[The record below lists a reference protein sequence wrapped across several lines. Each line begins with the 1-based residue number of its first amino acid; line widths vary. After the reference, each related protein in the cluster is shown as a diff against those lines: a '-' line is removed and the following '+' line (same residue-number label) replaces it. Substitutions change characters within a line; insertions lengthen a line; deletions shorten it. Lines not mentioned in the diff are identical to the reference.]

1 MNPNIVDDCWN
12 RIGVQGDKTCPE
24 LVKVVH
30 CRNCPVF
37 AAAGA
42 RLFDRAPPPGWVDE
56 QTRHLATSIE
66 ETTSDTTAL
75 LIFRLADEWLALPVA
90 DVIEVAEPRQVH
102 SVPHRTGGLFEG
114 IVNIRGDLQLCVS
127 LGRLLG
133 IPGDGRRND
142 AVESRADRPARRSD
156 RMIVVQQGHDRWVF
170 LADEVSE
177 VRRIPK
183 SNVVPPPATVE
194 RSSARIARGVFAW
207 NDKQVGCLDTIRLF
221 ASLADAISPQS
232 FTRNP

>member
-1 MNPNIVDDCWN
+1 VDDCWN

-24 LVKVVH
+24 LAKFVH

-42 RLFDRAPPPGWVDE
+42 RLFDREPPPDWLDE
-56 QTRHLATSIE
+56 QTRHLATAID
-66 ETTSDTTAL
+66 ETSSDTTAL

-102 SVPHRTGGLFEG
+102 SVPHRTGGLFDG

-127 LGRLLG
+127 LARLLG
-133 IPGDGRRND
+133 IPSEGQRRDTGEALADRQGRRS
-142 AVESRADRPARRSD
+142 A

-170 LADEVSE
+170 PADEVSE
-177 VRRIPK
+177 VYRVPTSRI
-183 SNVVPPPATVE
+183 VAPPATVE
-194 RSSARIARGVFAW
+194 RSSARIAHGVFAW
-207 NDKQVGCLDTIRLF
+207 KNTQVGCLDSPRFF
-221 ASLADAISPQS
+221 AALQNMIWERSR
-232 FTRNP
+232 T